1 MGTHDRMPFVPN
13 QPKYGKRGARFT
25 DDEWA
30 RALWVAERRGVNRS
44 DVLRSGLEHEYRV
57 EMRRYRAEQRAAEK
71 GESTP

>member
-25 DDEWA
+25 DEEWA
-30 RALWVAERRGVNRS
+30 RVKWVAERRGVSQS
-44 DVLRSGLEHEYRV
+44 DILRLGVEHEYRV

-71 GESTP
+71 DAPAP